1 MKKLMMGL
9 FGIAFAKLVLRN
21 DGELVDGAVWMRC
34 FGEMEGVAGR
44 KVGSNFGEFSYV
56 LATVYRS
63 KLGTGQLG
71 SRPFCSKT
79 AGSKCFQALGPH

>member
-1 MKKLMMGL
+1 MKELMMGL

-44 KVGSNFGEFSYV
+44 
-56 LATVYRS
+56 
-63 KLGTGQLG
+63 
-71 SRPFCSKT
+71 
-79 AGSKCFQALGPH
+79 

>member
-1 MKKLMMGL
+1 MKELMMGL

-44 KVGSNFGEFSYV
+44 KVGSNFGEFNYV
-56 LATVYRS
+56 LDTVYRS
-63 KLGTGQLG
+63 KLGTSQLG
-71 SRPFCSKT
+71 SWPFCRKT